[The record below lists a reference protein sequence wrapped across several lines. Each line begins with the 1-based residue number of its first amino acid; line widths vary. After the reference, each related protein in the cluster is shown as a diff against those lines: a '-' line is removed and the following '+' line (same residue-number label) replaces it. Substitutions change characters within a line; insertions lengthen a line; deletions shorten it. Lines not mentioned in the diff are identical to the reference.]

1 MEKHLFEGMTLREFG
16 QQWKSFAEMQRYCRV
31 QRHADK
37 DAECSVNLPESYWR
51 SLIMAYLYALYM
63 RDDTDKDEIILDL
76 ETMKMIVIIKL
87 MAEGLI
93 TTDGRPIIPD
103 QPLSMN

>member
-63 RDDTDKDEIILDL
+63 RDDTDKDQIIPDF
-76 ETMKMIVIIKL
+76 ETMKKVVTIKF
-87 MAEGLI
+87 MAAGLI
-93 TTDGRPIIPD
+93 TADWQQIVGGP
-103 QPLSMN
+103 PLSEN